1 MAKHVTVTINGFPT
15 FHVGERTYSNGRI
28 YVGLGTVKKV
38 ELVGAGKDNQ
48 PYPQIV
54 VKPDNTRGLRYGNK
68 AVIRYHG
75 DDLAN
80 GIVRL
85 ATDADLNPKAA
96 TTSKKA
102 AINDA
107 LNALKAAVDMLGKAL
122 DE

>member
-15 FHVGERTYSNGRI
+15 FHVGDRTYSNGRI
-28 YVGLGTVKKV
+28 YVGLGTVRKV

-54 VKPDNTRGLRYGNK
+54 VKPDNTRGLRFGAK

-85 ATDADLNPKAA
+85 ATDADLRG
-96 TTSKKA
+96 TSTSSKDR
-102 AINDA
+102 AISNA
-107 LNALKAAVDMLGKAL
+107 LNALGAALESLKNAL